1 MIKFKINTYYSDR
14 CRQSLVRD
22 NIRKAVSERL
32 RAPENTAV
40 WEELLAFAR
49 NSVAEEDRAALT
61 DALNKANPVELRDF
75 ITVLH
80 KDVVIDGYLEDEPFV
95 IPTML
100 RYVTPFIFDVDRFWS
115 YVDKA

>member
-1 MIKFKINTYYSDR
+1 MVKFKVNTYYSDR

-49 NSVAEEDRAALT
+49 NNVSEKDQTALV
-61 DALNKANPVELRDF
+61 DALNKANPIELRDF
-75 ITVLH
+75 ITVLY
-80 KDVVIDGYLEDEPFV
+80 KEVVIDGYLEDEPFI

-100 RYVTPFIFDVDRFWS
+100 RYVTPFTFDVDGFWN